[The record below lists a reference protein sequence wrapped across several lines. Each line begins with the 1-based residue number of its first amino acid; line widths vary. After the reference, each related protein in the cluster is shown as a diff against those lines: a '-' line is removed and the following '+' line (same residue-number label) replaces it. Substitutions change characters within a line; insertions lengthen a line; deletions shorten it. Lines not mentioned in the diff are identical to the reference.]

1 MIPRRRLSLRRAM
14 RRFGLPER
22 LLAILV
28 LMAAIDFG
36 SNAVLF
42 DRASNFALRSDDA
55 ARIAENLV
63 IASRALEAEEPADRP
78 ALAERLSSPRF
89 SLAWKPR
96 LAHGDDALPLD
107 RLRAQVLDAAPE
119 LASGD
124 PRFSLRSLASPGSVN
139 GAMLLKDGSGVVFRT
154 QASEAW
160 TLNAGRLAVLLVPT
174 PLLVVLAWVLFRATI
189 RPLKALVSATGR
201 VGAGPPEPLTERGP
215 DEVRRLIRAFNRMQS
230 RIYRQMLDRTQSMLA
245 IGHDLRTP
253 LARLRLRLDNA
264 GLDREAQADMVHD
277 IDEMMHLL
285 ASLQAY
291 VEGEGRQIPA
301 EPVDLAAM
309 AMTLVDNAYDQG
321 GDATY
326 AGEVAAPCAGQPG
339 GKRAALCRPRGS
351 NGARRGRMGRSGGG
365 RSRAGHSGGPAGR
378 SDTAVRAPRR
388 RTRARY
394 PGHGAGPGHRQA
406 RDPGGRRHTDSGQSP
421 RGTGRSRPGQRPCRH
436 GSSAAQGWLSCR
448 SATEIVPYSSDGTG
462 QRHGLT
468 TLDQAHRHSP
478 WRIRYS
484 RGGTSP

>member
-1 MIPRRRLSLRRAM
+1 MILRRGWWLRRAM

-36 SNAVLF
+36 ANAVLF

-63 IASRALEAEEPADRP
+63 ISSRALEAADIAERP

-89 SLAWKPR
+89 SLAWRAR
-96 LAHGDDALPLD
+96 LAHADDALPLD

-119 LASGD
+119 LAAGD

-139 GAMLLKDGSGVVFRT
+139 GAMLLKDGSGIVFRT

-189 RPLKALVSATGR
+189 RPLKALVSATSR
-201 VGAGPPEPLTERGP
+201 VGAGPPEPLVERGP

-253 LARLRLRLDNA
+253 LARLRLRLDDA
-264 GLDREAQADMVHD
+264 GIEPETQADMVHD

-321 GDATY
+321 GDVRYEGEDRLVIQARAVSLRRALGNLVENALHY
-326 AGEVAAPCAGQPG
+326 AGQVEVTVRRAGDWAEVVVADNGPGIPVHQLDEVTQPFVRLDAARGRDTPGMGLGLAIVKRAIRAEDGTLILANRRGEAGETGLIATVRLPLKAGQPV
-339 GKRAALCRPRGS
+339 AALRK
-351 NGARRGRMGRSGGG
+351 
-365 RSRAGHSGGPAGR
+365 
-378 SDTAVRAPRR
+378 
-388 RTRARY
+388 
-394 PGHGAGPGHRQA
+394 
-406 RDPGGRRHTDSGQSP
+406 
-421 RGTGRSRPGQRPCRH
+421 
-436 GSSAAQGWLSCR
+436 
-448 SATEIVPYSSDGTG
+448 
-462 QRHGLT
+462 
-468 TLDQAHRHSP
+468 
-478 WRIRYS
+478 
-484 RGGTSP
+484 

>member
-1 MIPRRRLSLRRAM
+1 MISRRRLSLRRAM

-63 IASRALEAEEPADRP
+63 IASRALEAEEPTDRP

-96 LAHGDDALPLD
+96 LAHGDDALSLD

-124 PRFSLRSLASPGSVN
+124 PRFSLKSLASPGSVN

-253 LARLRLRLDNA
+253 LARLRLRLDDA
-264 GLDREAQADMVHD
+264 GIDRETQADMVHD

-326 AGEVAAPCAGQPG
+326 DGPDRLVIQARAVSLRRALGNLVENALHYAGHVEVIVRADGDWAEVVVADRGPGIPVDRLDEVTQPFVRLDAARGRDTPG
-339 GKRAALCRPRGS
+339 MGLGLAIVKRAIRAEGGTLILANRRPE
-351 NGARRGRMGRSGGG
+351 
-365 RSRAGHSGGPAGR
+365 
-378 SDTAVRAPRR
+378 
-388 RTRARY
+388 
-394 PGHGAGPGHRQA
+394 PGEAGPV
-406 RDPGGRRHTDSGQSP
+406 SGLVATVRLP
-421 RGTGRSRPGQRPCRH
+421 RKAG
-436 GSSAAQGWLSCR
+436 
-448 SATEIVPYSSDGTG
+448 
-462 QRHGLT
+462 
-468 TLDQAHRHSP
+468 
-478 WRIRYS
+478 
-484 RGGTSP
+484 

>member
-1 MIPRRRLSLRRAM
+1 MTVARQNGGRPPLLRRIFWRRAL

-63 IASRALEAEEPADRP
+63 IASRALEAESPEQRP
-78 ALAERLSSPRF
+78 ALAEQLSSPRF
-89 SLAWKPR
+89 ALQWR
-96 LAHGDDALPLD
+96 AHMAHSDDALPLD

-124 PRFSLRSLASPGSVN
+124 PRFSLRSLAAPGTVS
-139 GAMLLKDGSGVVFRT
+139 GAMLLRDGSGLVFRT
-154 QASEAW
+154 SASQAW
-160 TLNAGRLAVLLVPT
+160 TLNAGRIAVLLVPT
-174 PLLVVLAWVLFRATI
+174 PLLVILAWVLFRATI
-189 RPLKALVSATGR
+189 RPLKALVAATSR
-201 VGAGPPEPLTERGP
+201 VGAGPPEPLAERGP

-230 RIYRQMLDRTQSMLA
+230 RIYRQMIDRTQSMLA

-264 GLDREAQADMVHD
+264 GLDRESQSDMVHD
-277 IDEMMHLL
+277 IDEMMHML

-301 EPVDLAAM
+301 ERMDLAAM

-321 GDATY
+321 HEAIYTGDDSLVIEARPVTLRRAIGNLVENAIHY
-326 AGEVAAPCAGQPG
+326 GGSVEVAVRRHGAWAEVVVSDHGPGIPADRLEDALQPFVRLDAARG
-339 GKRAALCRPRGS
+339 RDTPGMGLGLAIVKRAIRAEGGTLVLA
-351 NGARRGRMGRSGGG
+351 NRSGGQTG
-365 RSRAGHSGGPAGR
+365 LIATIRLPAGPPAG
-378 SDTAVRAPRR
+378 AVQ
-388 RTRARY
+388 RT
-394 PGHGAGPGHRQA
+394 
-406 RDPGGRRHTDSGQSP
+406 
-421 RGTGRSRPGQRPCRH
+421 
-436 GSSAAQGWLSCR
+436 
-448 SATEIVPYSSDGTG
+448 
-462 QRHGLT
+462 
-468 TLDQAHRHSP
+468 
-478 WRIRYS
+478 
-484 RGGTSP
+484 

>member
-1 MIPRRRLSLRRAM
+1 MIFRRALWLRRAM

-28 LMAAIDFG
+28 LMAAMDFG
-36 SNAVLF
+36 ANAVLF

-63 IASRALEAEEPADRP
+63 IASRALEAEEPEQRP

-89 SLAWKPR
+89 SLGWRRR
-96 LAHGDDALPLD
+96 LPHADDALPLD

-119 LASGD
+119 LAAGD
-124 PRFSLRSLASPGSVN
+124 PRFSLRTLSSPGSVS

-154 QASEAW
+154 QASQAW
-160 TLNAGRLAVLLVPT
+160 TLNAGRLIVLLLPT

-189 RPLKALVSATGR
+189 KPLKALVAATGR
-201 VGAGPPEPLTERGP
+201 VGAGPPEALTERGP

-253 LARLRLRLDNA
+253 LARLRLRLDDA
-264 GLDREAQADMVHD
+264 GLDRATQADMVHD

-321 GDATY
+321 GDARYEGEDRLVIQARAISLRRALGNLVENALHY
-326 AGEVAAPCAGQPG
+326 AGHVEVTVSREGDFAQVVVADNGPGIPADRLDDVTQPFVRLDAARGRDTPG
-339 GKRAALCRPRGS
+339 MGLGLAIVKRAIRAEGGTLILA
-351 NGARRGRMGRSGGG
+351 NRSG
-365 RSRAGHSGGPAGR
+365 SGETGLIATVRLPLKPAQPPVP
-378 SDTAVRAPRR
+378 VRK
-388 RTRARY
+388 
-394 PGHGAGPGHRQA
+394 
-406 RDPGGRRHTDSGQSP
+406 
-421 RGTGRSRPGQRPCRH
+421 
-436 GSSAAQGWLSCR
+436 
-448 SATEIVPYSSDGTG
+448 
-462 QRHGLT
+462 
-468 TLDQAHRHSP
+468 
-478 WRIRYS
+478 
-484 RGGTSP
+484 